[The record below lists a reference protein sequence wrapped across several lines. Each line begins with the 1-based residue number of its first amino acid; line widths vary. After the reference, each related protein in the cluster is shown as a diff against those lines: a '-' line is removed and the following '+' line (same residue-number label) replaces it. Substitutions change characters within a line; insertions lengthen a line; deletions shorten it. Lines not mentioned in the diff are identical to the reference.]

1 MPENNLKSPEKH
13 RKSGTSSWKA
23 PPRCYKD
30 NTFSGGKQIVLKS
43 GMATKMKKQG
53 GFSVSFNERIFY
65 EINGVIGVSLGK
77 SLGAV

>member
-1 MPENNLKSPEKH
+1 MEVPL
-13 RKSGTSSWKA
+13 G
-23 PPRCYKD
+23 CYKD
-30 NTFSGGKQIVLKS
+30 TIFSDRKQIVLKS

>member
-30 NTFSGGKQIVLKS
+30 NTFSGGKQIVLKCHCHS
-43 GMATKMKKQG
+43 LHDGRKECVLLFFRS
-53 GFSVSFNERIFY
+53 FS
-65 EINGVIGVSLGK
+65 
-77 SLGAV
+77 